1 MKTRR
6 VGEVL
11 QAERQAQD
19 VSLESLAAQTRIKVT
34 LLEALENNDFE
45 ALPAAVF
52 VKGYIRAYAR
62 VLGFD
67 QKPVIALLRRDFK
80 ESARGQLIP
89 REFLKPSHRRQAWLT
104 PFRLMAAGLSLAA
117 VVVLGYVGLQMRALS
132 QPPLLVVTQPAE
144 SAVVAPKVTVRGMTQ
159 PENMVW
165 VQDQPVALRPDGSFT
180 TEVVLPTE
188 GLATIKVVTSDR
200 KGKQTLKERT
210 VLVKY

>member
-11 QAERQAQD
+11 QAERQAHD

-34 LLEALENNDFE
+34 LLKALENNEFD

-67 QKPVIALLRRDFK
+67 ERPVIALLRRDFK
-80 ESARGQLIP
+80 ESARGHLIP
-89 REFLKPSHRRQAWLT
+89 REFLKLSHRRQPWLT
-104 PFRLMAAGLSLAA
+104 PFRLVAAGLSLAA
-117 VVVLGYVGLQMRALS
+117 VVVLGYVGFQMRALS
-132 QPPLLVVTQPAE
+132 QPPLLVVTQPTE

-165 VQDQPVALRPDGSFT
+165 VQDQPVALKSDGSFT

>member
-11 QAERQAQD
+11 QAERQAHD
-19 VSLESLAAQTRIKVT
+19 VSLESLAAQTRIKVY

-67 QKPVIALLRRDFK
+67 EKPVIALLRRDFK
-80 ESARGQLIP
+80 VSARGQLIP
-89 REFLKPSHRRQAWLT
+89 REFLKQSHRRQAWLT
-104 PFRLMAAGLSLAA
+104 PFRLTAAGLSLAA
-117 VVVLGYVGLQMRALS
+117 LVVLGYVGLQMRALS
-132 QPPLLVVTQPAE
+132 QPPLLVVTQPTE